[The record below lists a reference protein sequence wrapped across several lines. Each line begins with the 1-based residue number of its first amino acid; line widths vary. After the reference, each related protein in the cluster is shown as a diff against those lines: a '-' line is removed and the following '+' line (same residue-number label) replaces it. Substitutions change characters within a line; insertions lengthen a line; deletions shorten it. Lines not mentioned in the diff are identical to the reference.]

1 MRRSKTYKRTRSSKR
16 KTARRGS
23 KRQIIRRRKGG
34 VNNNN
39 DEFIERRANLIN
51 TMQDIVNSIEERV
64 QAGNVDEMTF
74 VDEIRA
80 FEPEA
85 DIIDNHFGNND
96 MEDMLNATIQEV
108 MESFGLINPFFNN
121 NNNTISIV
129 SARREPNS
137 NMSNNNNN
145 MI

>member
-1 MRRSKTYKRTRSSKR
+1 MRRSKTYKKKHSLKR

-23 KRQIIRRRKGG
+23 KRLGIRRKKGG
-34 VNNNN
+34 VNN
-39 DEFIERRANLIN
+39 DEFIERRDNLIN
-51 TMQDIVNSIEERV
+51 TLQDIMDSIDERV

-80 FEPEA
+80 FEAEA
-85 DIIDNHFGNND
+85 DIIDNHFGNHD
-96 MEDMLNATIQEV
+96 MEDMLNQRIEDV
-108 MESFGLINPFFNN
+108 MIIFGLINPNNN

-137 NMSNNNNN
+137 NMSNNNYMN
-145 MI
+145 